1 MSSYD
6 DIRRRMALPVIAA
19 PMFLVSN
26 PAMALAT
33 CREGLVGSFPAHTT
47 RTNEILGEWLKTM
60 DEGIR
65 RLEDEVGRDAVAPF
79 AVNLVVHP
87 SNPRMAGDLELV
99 IRHRVPIVLT
109 SKGAPGEVFRRV
121 HDYGGFILH
130 DVASKRHAEKAL
142 EAGADGVIAVAGG
155 AGGHCGTINP
165 FALVN
170 EIRQI
175 FAGPIVLAGAL
186 TTGRDV
192 LAAQVMGADLVYMGT
207 RFINTAESSASDGH
221 RAMISRA
228 RSTDIFFTAALD
240 GAPANFL
247 TESLVGAG
255 IDLDDLRYR
264 KPGPIQAAQ
273 HTEKKRWKD
282 IWSAGHGA
290 GSVNDV
296 LPVAAL
302 CQRLKQEYAAARQGL
317 AKLAV

>member
-1 MSSYD
+1 MTTLD
-6 DIRRRMALPVIAA
+6 DIRRRTALPVIAA

-33 CREGLVGSFPAHTT
+33 CREGLIGSFPAHST
-47 RTNEILGEWLKTM
+47 RTNEVLGEWLKIM
-60 DEGIR
+60 DEGLR
-65 RLEDEVGRDAVAPF
+65 RLEDERGREAVGPF
-79 AVNLVVHP
+79 AVNLVVHA
-87 SNPRMAGDLELV
+87 SNPRMAGDLDLI
-99 IRHRVPIVLT
+99 IRHEVPIVLT
-109 SKGAPGEVFRRV
+109 SKGAPGDVFRRV

-142 EAGADGVIAVAGG
+142 EAGADGLIAVAGG

-207 RFINTAESSASDGH
+207 RFINTVESSASDEY
-221 RAMISRA
+221 RAMICRA
-228 RSTDIFFTAALD
+228 KATDVFFTAAHD

-247 TESLVGAG
+247 TESLVRAG
-255 IDLDDLRYR
+255 IDLDELRYR
-264 KPGPIQAAQ
+264 RPGPVVAAQ
-273 HTEKKRWKD
+273 QSKKQWKD

-296 LPVAAL
+296 LTVAEL
-302 CQRLKQEYAAARQGL
+302 CQRLKREYAEAKQGL
-317 AKLAV
+317 AHLAA